1 MSDGLT
7 KRKSPK
13 DSGDGKEVKIST
25 AKREMPKESIDRRK
39 MSDGIKQRK
48 SPKGKRAV
56 MAARWKEENK
66 KEPGRP
72 AKNAAQRRAVF
83 PDVSPTRAES
93 TQIFNVPRRKVD
105 EASRSKKPGLGR
117 NPFTEEP
124 LSFIRDTSKE
134 SGPGRKRGRPK
145 GSGSKGP
152 EQWKRATFIIR
163 REYLEALKKL
173 AYWERVTATELL
185 DQALET
191 FLKGKRIKKHTKEI
205 KENASKNG

>member
-1 MSDGLT
+1 MNDGLT
-7 KRKSPK
+7 KRKTPK
-13 DSGDGKEVKIST
+13 DRTAQRKTPKESGDYREMEISSDQR
-25 AKREMPKESIDRRK
+25 KMPKESKDRRK
-39 MSDGIKQRK
+39 IADGIVRQKF
-48 SPKGKRAV
+48 PKGK
-56 MAARWKEENK
+56 
-66 KEPGRP
+66 P
-72 AKNAAQRRAVF
+72 
-83 PDVSPTRAES
+83 
-93 TQIFNVPRRKVD
+93 
-105 EASRSKKPGLGR
+105 KKPGLGR
-117 NPFTEEP
+117 DPFAEEP

-134 SGPGRKRGRPK
+134 PGPERKRGRPK

-152 EQWKRATFIIR
+152 EQWKRSTFIIR

>member
-1 MSDGLT
+1 MSDGLA
-7 KRKSPK
+7 KRKTPK
-13 DSGDGKEVKIST
+13 DSGDGKEVSDRT
-25 AKREMPKESIDRRK
+25 TKREMPK
-39 MSDGIKQRK
+39 
-48 SPKGKRAV
+48 GK
-56 MAARWKEENK
+56 
-66 KEPGRP
+66 P
-72 AKNAAQRRAVF
+72 
-83 PDVSPTRAES
+83 
-93 TQIFNVPRRKVD
+93 
-105 EASRSKKPGLGR
+105 KKPGLGR
-117 NPFTEEP
+117 NPFFTEEP

-163 REYLEALKKL
+163 REYLETLKKL

-185 DQALET
+185 DQALGT